1 MERKSSDTYNLLQT
15 DISQCCYR
23 CIPISLRR
31 LRTWSSLWARLD
43 WHHNSSLLFPAPNA
57 PLAARISPVGFHR
70 TKESCQRP
78 WQRVTSPSATAVMF
92 RLLLTH
98 SPFFPSPSLSSLWFE
113 QETFSLSIL
122 SCHFF
127 KHTYQ
132 SWEKRRWGGDRCFS
146 YAFLLQ
152 YNEALERE
160 KREEWKDICRDLS
173 AIHILSSDD
182 WQYIICIDAI
192 LNFNIACQKVQN
204 DRS

>member
-31 LRTWSSLWARLD
+31 LRTPSSLWARLD
-43 WHHNSSLLFPAPNA
+43 WHHNSSLWFPAPNA

-98 SPFFPSPSLSSLWFE
+98 SPFFLSPSLSWLWFE

-132 SWEKRRWGGDRCFS
+132 SGQKRKRGGGGGKDVFFQPFYYGKRKLWGGKRERGTKTFVEIS
-146 YAFLLQ
+146 LKTTSFLLTTGNISFVLMQ
-152 YNEALERE
+152 Y
-160 KREEWKDICRDLS
+160 
-173 AIHILSSDD
+173 
-182 WQYIICIDAI
+182 
-192 LNFNIACQKVQN
+192 
-204 DRS
+204 